1 MPFMTGRLLIIDKDA
16 EEHRARLAAAFPGVA
31 IDAVERLAEAAELI
45 GRATALFAF
54 SSGLNDGL
62 IAQAH
67 RLEWLQFL
75 SSGTDAL
82 LTLPSLRD
90 NVVVTSCHGIHGPP
104 VSEMAIFQMLALSR
118 DVPRLLSNKTAARW
132 EKFSQPLLNGKTV
145 VIVGTGVIGRALA
158 SRCKALGM
166 TVYGVTASPRALPD
180 FDHNIAREALAEAA
194 AAADFLVLL
203 TPLSDSTRELVD
215 ARILAAMKPSAFV
228 INLGRG
234 ALCDEDALLAALR
247 EGRLAGAGL
256 DVFHIEPLPP
266 DHPFWRMDN
275 VFITPHMG
283 GESDSYPSLAFP
295 ILRTNV
301 SCYLEGR
308 WSEMLNRLAR

>member
-1 MPFMTGRLLIIDKDA
+1 MTGRLLIIDKDA

-31 IDAVERLAEAAELI
+31 IDAVER
-45 GRATALFAF
+45 
-54 SSGLNDGL
+54 
-62 IAQAH
+62 
-67 RLEWLQFL
+67 
-75 SSGTDAL
+75 
-82 LTLPSLRD
+82 
-90 NVVVTSCHGIHGPP
+90 
-104 VSEMAIFQMLALSR
+104 
-118 DVPRLLSNKTAARW
+118 
-132 EKFSQPLLNGKTV
+132 
-145 VIVGTGVIGRALA
+145 
-158 SRCKALGM
+158 
-166 TVYGVTASPRALPD
+166 
-180 FDHNIAREALAEAA
+180 LAEAA